1 MKKTTLE
8 FNEELYE
15 EARAALGT
23 KGLKATVQKA
33 FEEAVRARLV
43 ERHLQRLRTM
53 DGLDLDK
60 PEVMANAWRKGRA
73 T

>member
-8 FNEELYE
+8 YD
-15 EARAALGT
+15 EALFEQVREILGT

-33 FEEAVRARLV
+33 FEELIRARV
-43 ERHLQRLRTM
+43 TEAHIRRLRTM

-60 PEVMANAWRKGRA
+60 PEVMAQAWRKWY